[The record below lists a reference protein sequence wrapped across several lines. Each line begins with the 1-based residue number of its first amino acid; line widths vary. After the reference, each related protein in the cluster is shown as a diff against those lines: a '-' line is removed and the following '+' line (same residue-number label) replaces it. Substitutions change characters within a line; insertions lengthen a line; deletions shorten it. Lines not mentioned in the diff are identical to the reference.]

1 MVGSAQRIRSPAKSW
16 VSARYENA
24 NLGRMQLTD
33 QVRELLQG
41 AFPSGEVEVSSFSGT
56 DHLSARVRS
65 DRFAG
70 LSLIEQHRLVYAP
83 GPAPDL
89 RRHHPRIADQDGGH
103 MIVTDDQIREEIL
116 QTIRGNRVML
126 FMKGTPDFPRCGF
139 SARTVQCLNE
149 SGAEFAAMDILPD
162 PRIRQELSAH
172 SGWPTIPQLFI
183 DGELVGGCDIV
194 SELHESGE
202 LRQMVAPAA

>member
-1 MVGSAQRIRSPAKSW
+1 
-16 VSARYENA
+16 
-24 NLGRMQLTD
+24 
-33 QVRELLQG
+33 
-41 AFPSGEVEVSSFSGT
+41 
-56 DHLSARVRS
+56 
-65 DRFAG
+65 
-70 LSLIEQHRLVYAP
+70 
-83 GPAPDL
+83 
-89 RRHHPRIADQDGGH
+89 
-103 MIVTDDQIREEIL
+103 MIITEEQIREEIL

-149 SGAEFAAMDILPD
+149 SGAEFASMDILPD
-162 PRIRQELSAH
+162 PRIRQELSGH

-202 LRQMVAPAA
+202 LRRMVAPAA

>member
-1 MVGSAQRIRSPAKSW
+1 
-16 VSARYENA
+16 
-24 NLGRMQLTD
+24 
-33 QVRELLQG
+33 
-41 AFPSGEVEVSSFSGT
+41 
-56 DHLSARVRS
+56 
-65 DRFAG
+65 
-70 LSLIEQHRLVYAP
+70 
-83 GPAPDL
+83 
-89 RRHHPRIADQDGGH
+89 
-103 MIVTDDQIREEIL
+103 MIITEDQIREEIL

-149 SGAEFAAMDILPD
+149 SGAEFASMDILPD

-202 LRQMVAPAA
+202 LRRMVAPAA

>member
-1 MVGSAQRIRSPAKSW
+1 
-16 VSARYENA
+16 
-24 NLGRMQLTD
+24 
-33 QVRELLQG
+33 
-41 AFPSGEVEVSSFSGT
+41 
-56 DHLSARVRS
+56 
-65 DRFAG
+65 
-70 LSLIEQHRLVYAP
+70 
-83 GPAPDL
+83 
-89 RRHHPRIADQDGGH
+89 
-103 MIVTDDQIREEIL
+103 MIITEDQIREEIL

-126 FMKGTPDFPRCGF
+126 FMKGTPDLPRCGF

-149 SGAEFAAMDILPD
+149 SGAEFASMDILPD

-202 LRQMVAPAA
+202 LRRMVAPAA

>member
-1 MVGSAQRIRSPAKSW
+1 
-16 VSARYENA
+16 
-24 NLGRMQLTD
+24 
-33 QVRELLQG
+33 
-41 AFPSGEVEVSSFSGT
+41 
-56 DHLSARVRS
+56 
-65 DRFAG
+65 
-70 LSLIEQHRLVYAP
+70 
-83 GPAPDL
+83 
-89 RRHHPRIADQDGGH
+89 

-116 QTIRGNRVML
+116 ETIRGNRVML

-149 SGAEFAAMDILPD
+149 SGAEYASMDILPD
-162 PRIRQELSAH
+162 PRLRQELSAE

-202 LRQMVAPAA
+202 LRRMVAPAA

>member
-1 MVGSAQRIRSPAKSW
+1 
-16 VSARYENA
+16 
-24 NLGRMQLTD
+24 
-33 QVRELLQG
+33 
-41 AFPSGEVEVSSFSGT
+41 
-56 DHLSARVRS
+56 
-65 DRFAG
+65 
-70 LSLIEQHRLVYAP
+70 
-83 GPAPDL
+83 
-89 RRHHPRIADQDGGH
+89 

-139 SARTVQCLNE
+139 SARTVQCLTE

-162 PRIRQELSAH
+162 PRIRQELTAH

>member
-1 MVGSAQRIRSPAKSW
+1 
-16 VSARYENA
+16 
-24 NLGRMQLTD
+24 
-33 QVRELLQG
+33 
-41 AFPSGEVEVSSFSGT
+41 
-56 DHLSARVRS
+56 
-65 DRFAG
+65 
-70 LSLIEQHRLVYAP
+70 
-83 GPAPDL
+83 
-89 RRHHPRIADQDGGH
+89 
-103 MIVTDDQIREEIL
+103 MIITEEQIREEIL

-139 SARTVQCLNE
+139 SARTVQCLTE